1 MVPWFEQVASGGVAM
16 AISFDL
22 SNMYMDFEQCNLI
35 GNSATA
41 PYSVVRA
48 LSGGGDTS
56 LAL

>member
-1 MVPWFEQVASGGVAM
+1 M

-22 SNMYMDFEQCNLI
+22 SNMYMDFEQCYLI

-48 LSGGGDTS
+48 LSGVGDTS